1 VLRQARYKHP
11 ATFIEQAKAGSAVQ
25 EESEVGAR
33 DLPFE
38 FMLNALRLVEGF
50 PVHRFIER
58 TGLPMTS
65 VEPALQE
72 AERRKLITRDHEK
85 IAPTP
90 LGQAFLNDLQALF
103 LKDPQ

>member
-1 VLRQARYKHP
+1 M
-11 ATFIEQAKAGSAVQ
+11 S
-25 EESEVGAR
+25 
-33 DLPFE
+33 
-38 FMLNALRLVEGF
+38 
-50 PVHRFIER
+50 
-58 TGLPMTS
+58 MTS
-65 VEPALQE
+65 IEPALQE

>member
-1 VLRQARYKHP
+1 
-11 ATFIEQAKAGSAVQ
+11 
-25 EESEVGAR
+25 
-33 DLPFE
+33 
-38 FMLNALRLVEGF
+38 VEGF

-58 TGLPMTS
+58 TGMSMTS
-65 VEPALQE
+65 IEPALQE

-90 LGQAFLNDLQALF
+90 LGQAFLNDLQELF